1 MKTLLLTAVFLG
13 LSAFG
18 FAETSDEAAVKAAHD
33 RFLAAAKTGDAAA
46 LDKVLAAGLQYSHS
60 NAKLETKQEAID
72 ALVKTH
78 GNFEVHSQTIHVY
91 GKTATLRGKITAH
104 GANGDIPLSVLQ
116 VWVKNGKDWQMV
128 ERQTTRL
135 PAQ

>member
-1 MKTLLLTAVFLG
+1 MKPLLLTALVLALSSFG
-13 LSAFG
+13 L
-18 FAETSDEAAVKAAHD
+18 AETADEAAVRAAHEAFVKAAK
-33 RFLAAAKTGDAAA
+33 AGDGAA
-46 LDKVLAAGLQYSHS
+46 LGKLLADGLQYSHS
-60 NAKLETKQEAID
+60 SAKLETKAEAIA
-72 ALVKTH
+72 ALEKSH

-91 GKTATLRGKITAH
+91 GKVATVRAKVTSH
-104 GANGDIPLSVLQ
+104 GATGDTPLSMLQ